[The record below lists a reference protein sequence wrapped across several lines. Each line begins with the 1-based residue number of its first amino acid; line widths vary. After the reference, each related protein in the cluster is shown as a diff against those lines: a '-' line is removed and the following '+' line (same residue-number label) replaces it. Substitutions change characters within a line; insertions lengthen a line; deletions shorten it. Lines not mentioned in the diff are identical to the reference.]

1 MTDRLLLDR
10 LGADGNPPL
19 EQVEVSGWRL
29 RASAGVLLRA
39 NSALPLSEALPLD
52 AVVDFYRSRS
62 LPPRVHVSSPALDD
76 ALAALGWRREF
87 EVLVMSGPV
96 PTGPSSAVVAPALD
110 EDWLDCWWTVD
121 GRGGPAEQDVLRR
134 MSARVPAPSAY
145 ASMVIDG
152 RTVAVGRGVVQEGWL
167 GVYAMAVLPAW
178 RERGLGREVLQGL
191 GSWAAALGAHSVH
204 LQVLADNARA
214 RGLYASA
221 GLRPAHGYHYRTL
234 P

>member
-1 MTDRLLLDR
+1 MRLLLDR

-29 RASAGVLLRA
+29 RAAAGVLLRA
-39 NSALPLSEALPLD
+39 NSALPLSDALPLD
-52 AVVDFYRSRS
+52 AVVDFYRARD
-62 LPPRVHVSSPALDD
+62 LPPRVHCSSPALDD

-87 EVLVMSGPV
+87 EVLVMRGPV
-96 PTGPSSAVVAPALD
+96 PTGPSSAVIASSMD
-110 EDWLDCWWTVD
+110 EDWLDCWWAVD
-121 GRGGPAEQDVLRR
+121 GRGGAVEQEVFRR
-134 MSARVPAPSAY
+134 MAARITAAVAY
-145 ASMVIDG
+145 ASVVVDG
-152 RTVAVGRGVVQEGWL
+152 RPVAVGRGVVQEGWL

-178 RERGLGREVLQGL
+178 RERGLGRDVLQGL
-191 GSWAAALGAHSVH
+191 GSWAAGHGAHSVH
-204 LQVLADNARA
+204 LQVLEGNATA